1 NMKWQLDPMHTSVTF
16 QVRHMSFFT
25 ITGSFS
31 GVSGSVETNDQN
43 FPTHILIEID
53 VNTIST
59 NSDPRDTHLKSAE
72 FFDAA
77 KFPKLIFSSNQIQ
90 AKPVAYNLIDLLTGK
105 RNPVKYIARGQL
117 NMHGI
122 SQTIDL
128 EFEIPSPPVKD
139 LWQATRIGAIGE
151 TVIDR
156 TKWGMNWNQAVPSLN
171 NALLVSHA
179 VKISFSTQLTL
190 V

>member
-1 NMKWQLDPMHTSVTF
+1 MKWQLDPMHTSVTF

-25 ITGSFS
+25 ITGTFS
-31 GVSGSVETNDQN
+31 GISGTVETDNQN
-43 FPTHILIEID
+43 LPIRILIEVD

-59 NSDPRDTHLKSAE
+59 NSEPRDTHLKSAE

-77 KFPKLIFSSNQIQ
+77 KFPKLVFSSNQIQ
-90 AKPVAYNLIDLLTGK
+90 LKATAFNLMDVLTGK
-105 RNPVKYIARGQL
+105 KNPVKYIARGQL

-122 SQTIDL
+122 SQTVDL

-139 LWQATRIGAIGE
+139 LWQANRIGAIGE
-151 TVIDR
+151 TVVDR

-179 VKISFSTQLTL
+179 VKISFSTQLTS